1 MKTGSQVILV
11 TGATGQQ
18 GGAVARELLARG
30 HKVRAMTRNP
40 DGPNAKAMA
49 DLGATVV
56 RGDLDDEAS
65 LDGALKGVWGVFGV
79 QNSLEAGVEQEE
91 VQGKRL
97 AERAKKAGVQHFV
110 YTSVG
115 SADRQTGI
123 PHFDNKWR
131 VEEVVRGLG
140 FPSHTIIRPVF
151 FMENFASPWFKPAI
165 DEGQLTIGVK
175 PETRLQMIAVG
186 DIGKYGR
193 LAFEKS
199 AELDGEAIDLAGDEL
214 TMPETAQILGEAIG
228 KTVSFV
234 PTPIEEVRKF
244 SADVASMLEWFDGV
258 GYDVDIAGNSKTY
271 GIQPVTLAEW
281 VAETM

>member
-1 MKTGSQVILV
+1 MKTGSEEILV

-65 LDGALKGVWGVFGV
+65 LDGALQGIWGVFGV
-79 QNSLEAGVEQEE
+79 QNSSEAGVEQEE

-140 FPSHTIIRPVF
+140 FMSHTIIRPVF
-151 FMENFASPWFKPAI
+151 FMENLASPWFKPAI
-165 DEGQLTIGVK
+165 DEGQLTLGIK
-175 PETRLQMIAVG
+175 PETRVQMIAVG
-186 DIGKYGR
+186 DIGKYGL

-199 AELDGEAIDLAGDEL
+199 EEMDGEAIDLAGDEL

-244 SADVASMLEWFDGV
+244 SADFASMLEWFDGV